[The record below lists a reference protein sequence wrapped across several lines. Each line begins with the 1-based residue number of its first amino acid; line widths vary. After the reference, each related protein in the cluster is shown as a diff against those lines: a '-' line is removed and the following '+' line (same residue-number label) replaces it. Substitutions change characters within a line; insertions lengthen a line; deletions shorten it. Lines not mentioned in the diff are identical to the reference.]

1 MIINE
6 NNIDESVRV
15 MKRLKDGVLE
25 GKDSNEELKYVI
37 SPREELSAVTEIFT
51 TLEMNDRMS
60 GNAPTDKQR
69 NFASKL
75 EHDFPDKAKEVLDF
89 LGKRDISELTKETIS
104 IFISKLSGRP

>member
-15 MKRLKDGVLE
+15 MKLLKDGVLGE
-25 GKDSNEELKYVI
+25 KKDDADFKYVI
-37 SPREELSAVTEIFT
+37 TAREELSAVTEIFT

-60 GNAPTDKQR
+60 GNAPTDSQKKY
-69 NFASKL
+69 ASKL
-75 EHDFPDKAKEVLDF
+75 ERDFPEKAKDVLDF

-104 IFISKLSGRP
+104 IFIGKLSGRP